1 MEKKKKPFKNTEF
14 EHYTLKVLFIFMEIW
29 SMETDFS
36 SGKAED
42 EITHKANGKTLEL
55 RTVLSQ
61 ENKIMRKFYE
71 KTHKMKEYKH

>member
-1 MEKKKKPFKNTEF
+1 
-14 EHYTLKVLFIFMEIW
+14 
-29 SMETDFS
+29 METDFS